1 MKKKEDFC
9 RGSNHF
15 LKSLGLALCLVSF
28 GGSAIYASSLYAQ
41 RTMLSIQMNDRTV
54 EDVFEYIEKNSEFIF
69 VYHGSNIDLHR
80 KVNLDIRDQSVE
92 IILDKLFSGTDIE
105 YIINNRQIIVRRD
118 TKKEDL
124 PIASQQTK
132 KVKITGV
139 VKDSHGDPVIGANVV
154 EKGTTNGTISDL
166 DGNFSLD
173 VSAGNVLMVSYV
185 GFQEKEVPVG
195 DKKVLQIVLDE
206 DSKALEEVVVTALG
220 ITRSEKALGYAT
232 QKFKGDELEKVKG
245 VNIATSLSGRISG
258 MRVYNSTE
266 FGVAPKIKLR
276 GEEPLVVVDGVPTN
290 QAFSDFNQD
299 VIENITVL
307 KGATASA
314 LYGSRGGN
322 GAIMI
327 TTKKGGDK
335 GFSIEVNTSNMFNAG
350 QLKIPEVQTAYSA
363 GSGGKFDNIDYVWGD
378 KLDIGRVYT
387 QWDPIKKEYREME
400 LTSRGKNNFKNFLE
414 FSMISN
420 TTVSVSSS
428 GKNGSIRTSLSYLY
442 DKNQYPNSHKNKFW
456 YNIGGELKLGN
467 KASVEGSMNF
477 TQESA
482 PNTAGYGYG
491 TGYMYNILLW
501 TGPEYDLRDYKDY
514 WLVPNEK
521 QNWHYTDWYDNPYF
535 EAYEKIKS
543 INNFTTNGSLSFK
556 YEILPW
562 LKLQL
567 RAGGV
572 AYANN
577 NVTRSSVGTISKG
590 RGGWEDGALGYYK
603 EGKKTGFTM
612 NYDFFLLFNKKLS
625 DFSVDGLLGGS
636 LYYTKTKN
644 LEASTKNGLSVPG
657 FYSIK
662 ASVESP
668 IVDAE
673 TKTKKVNSLF
683 GTLTLG
689 YKDTYYLEATG
700 RNDWSSTLPS
710 NDKSYFYPSVGV
722 SIIPSNIISLP
733 DWIPFWKLRGSWT
746 VSKTDLAIYDLDRAY
761 TIKQNVWD
769 GLNTASYPDYL
780 RGDVKP
786 ITNRTWEIGT
796 GIHFLQGH
804 RLKLDVSYFNK
815 LTYNNTISQRIS
827 SATGYKSRLMNID
840 EEYVRRGVEISIDAT
855 PVQVRDFSWDV
866 SLNLSTSKRYY
877 AKLDENFSPDNLW
890 TYVGARTD
898 SYSYKGYD
906 KDPDGNYIIN
916 TNGLMS
922 RSQYSSLIGYTDPDL
937 EYGLANVFKYK
948 NFTLTL
954 NFDGRIGGKSW
965 SNTEFH
971 MLETGAHPD
980 TDNQWRYD
988 EVVNGKKNYV
998 GEGVKIVS
1006 GEVKYDQ
1013 YGRITSDTR
1022 VFAPNDIETSYEDFV
1037 RSSHNNPDKLVQKK
1051 TFLKLREMSIG
1062 YNLPKKFIS
1071 KLSMNSCYVG
1081 FIGQNLFVLTKD
1093 FRFSDPDGFEDIE
1106 GEDISSPSIRY
1117 VGVNLK
1123 VEF

>member
-1 MKKKEDFC
+1 MGNIYNSCRLPLRMKLAGMLLMGSISMGYGITERRQSASLFIEVNNESVQNVLKEIESQSEYSFFYDNQKINTS
-9 RGSNHF
+9 R
-15 LKSLGLALCLVSF
+15 KVSIRSD
-28 GGSAIYASSLYAQ
+28 G
-41 RTMLSIQMNDRTV
+41 
-54 EDVFEYIEKNSEFIF
+54 EDVFSILEELFEDTNVTYKVLDNSIILSVTDSNPAKGIKEKLQS
-69 VYHGSNIDLHR
+69 YR
-80 KVNLDIRDQSVE
+80 KV
-92 IILDKLFSGTDIE
+92 
-105 YIINNRQIIVRRD
+105 
-118 TKKEDL
+118 
-124 PIASQQTK
+124 
-132 KVKITGV
+132 TGV
-139 VKDSHGDPVIGANVV
+139 ITDPQGEPIIGANVV
-154 EKGTTNGTISDL
+154 VKGTTL
-166 DGNFSLD
+166 
-173 VSAGNVLMVSYV
+173 V
-185 GFQEKEVPVG
+185 QKEVTINKSSVYRV
-195 DKKVLQIVLDE
+195 KLQEDTQKLDE
-206 DSKALEEVVVTALG
+206 VIVTALG
-220 ITRSEKALGYAT
+220 IKREEKALGYSV
-232 QKFKGDELEKVKG
+232 QKVGSEELTAVKG
-245 VNIATSLSGRISG
+245 TDVATSLTGKIAGLSINNSSEIS
-258 MRVYNSTE
+258 E
-266 FGVAPKIKLR
+266 APELQLR
-276 GEEPLVVVDGVPTN
+276 GENPLIVVDGVAYGNFTL
-290 QAFSDFNQD
+290 SDISAD
-299 VIENITVL
+299 DIESIDVL

-314 LYGSRGGN
+314 LYGVRGRA
-322 GAIMI
+322 GAVMI
-327 TTKKGGDK
+327 TTKRGKSG
-335 GFSIEVNTSNMFNAG
+335 ELTVNVSNNTMFQAG
-350 QLKIPEVQTAYSA
+350 YLRLPEVQSSYST
-363 GSGGKFDNIDYVWGD
+363 GNYGRMEYNSGYVWGD
-378 KLDIGRVYT
+378 YMDGREVEQY
-387 QWDPIKKEYREME
+387 DPETMTMRVMPLVSKGRD
-400 LTSRGKNNFKNFLE
+400 NVKNFMRPGLVT
-414 FSMISN
+414 N
-420 TTVSVSSS
+420 TNVNVSQSGELGGFRVSATQVHQ
-428 GKNGSIRTSLSYLY
+428 NG
-442 DKNQYPNSHKNKFW
+442 QYPNSSLDKYIVNMSGNITYKKFKLDAGMS
-456 YNIGGELKLGN
+456 YKKMKSPNMPVVDYGGG
-467 KASVEGSMNF
+467 
-477 TQESA
+477 
-482 PNTAGYGYG
+482 
-491 TGYMYNILLW
+491 NILYNMLIW
-501 TGPEYDLRDYKDY
+501 GGTEYDIRDFKNY
-514 WLVPNEK
+514 WKVPDQQ
-521 QNWHYTDWYDNPYF
+521 QNWGFSAWYDNPYF

>member
-1 MKKKEDFC
+1 MQTQEVAIKP
-9 RGSNHF
+9 N
-15 LKSLGLALCLVSF
+15 LKVVLRSD
-28 GGSAIYASSLYAQ
+28 AQ
-41 RTMLSIQMNDRTV
+41 Q
-54 EDVFEYIEKNSEFIF
+54 
-69 VYHGSNIDLHR
+69 ID
-80 KVNLDIRDQSVE
+80 
-92 IILDKLFSGTDIE
+92 
-105 YIINNRQIIVRRD
+105 
-118 TKKEDL
+118 
-124 PIASQQTK
+124 
-132 KVKITGV
+132 
-139 VKDSHGDPVIGANVV
+139 
-154 EKGTTNGTISDL
+154 
-166 DGNFSLD
+166 
-173 VSAGNVLMVSYV
+173 
-185 GFQEKEVPVG
+185 
-195 DKKVLQIVLDE
+195 
-206 DSKALEEVVVTALG
+206 EVVVTAMG
-220 ITRSEKALGYAT
+220 IKRSEKALGYAAT
-232 QKFKGDELEKVKG
+232 SVGGEKIAESRTSDVMSSLAGKIAG
-245 VNIATSLSGRISG
+245 VQISSTSSDPGASNSVIIRGVSSLSGT
-258 MRVYNSTE
+258 NQ
-266 FGVAPKIKLR
+266 
-276 GEEPLVVVDGVPTN
+276 PLYVVDGVPLNNSTVYSTDGLN
-290 QAFSDFNQD
+290 SGYDFGNGANAINPDD
-299 VIENITVL
+299 VANMTIL
-307 KGATASA
+307 KGAAATA
-314 LYGSRGGN
+314 LYGSRAAN
-322 GAIMI
+322 GVVMI
-327 TTKKGGDK
+327 TTKSGRKEKGVG
-335 GFSIEVNTSNMFNAG
+335 IEYNGGVQWSTVLRLPEFQNEFGMGWNGNHTELENGSWGPRFDGSM
-350 QLKIPEVQTAYSA
+350 QLWGNVYNNSQKLKPYVAMP
-363 GSGGKFDNIDYVWGD
+363 DNIKDFFDAGFRYSNSLSFNGATDKSDYYVSFSQISDDGMIPTDADSYD
-378 KLDIGRVYT
+378 KYT
-387 QWDPIKKEYREME
+387 FSARGSHKAGA
-400 LTSRGKNNFKNFLE
+400 LTFSSSLNYAYQKNNFATTGQGLSMLNSLYQTPRDISIIGLEDQNDPFNTPGYYYTPYGVMNPYYILNNYLNEYESERFYGKFQLDYEFLKY
-414 FSMISN
+414 FKFTYRMGLD
-420 TTVSVSSS
+420 TTTGQSDKGKPNLYALYYEGTPNGEGQGSSS
-428 GKNGSIRTSLSYLY
+428 PFSGETGQYSEQITRRREINQDIMVNFNMPVNDFNINALVGFNGNERKVSYQYSEVNDLTIPTWFNLKNSGKTPIVE
-442 DKNQYPNSHKNKFW
+442 QHM
-456 YNIGGELKLGN
+456 ELRRLMG
-467 KASVEGSMNF
+467 VFGQFEGSWKNMLYL
-477 TQESA
+477 TV
-482 PNTAGYGYG
+482 TA
-491 TGYMYNILLW
+491 
-501 TGPEYDLRDYKDY
+501 
-514 WLVPNEK
+514 
-521 QNWHYTDWYDNPYF
+521 
-535 EAYEKIKS
+535 
-543 INNFTTNGSLSFK
+543 
-556 YEILPW
+556 
-562 LKLQL
+562 
-567 RAGGV
+567 
-572 AYANN
+572 
-577 NVTRSSVGTISKG
+577 
-590 RGGWEDGALGYYK
+590 
-603 EGKKTGFTM
+603 
-612 NYDFFLLFNKKLS
+612 
-625 DFSVDGLLGGS
+625 
-636 LYYTKTKN
+636 
-644 LEASTKNGLSVPG
+644 
-657 FYSIK
+657 
-662 ASVESP
+662 
-668 IVDAE
+668 
-673 TKTKKVNSLF
+673 
-683 GTLTLG
+683 
-689 YKDTYYLEATG
+689 

-877 AKLDENFSPDNLW
+877 AKLDESFSPDNLW

>member
-1 MKKKEDFC
+1 
-9 RGSNHF
+9 
-15 LKSLGLALCLVSF
+15 
-28 GGSAIYASSLYAQ
+28 
-41 RTMLSIQMNDRTV
+41 
-54 EDVFEYIEKNSEFIF
+54 
-69 VYHGSNIDLHR
+69 
-80 KVNLDIRDQSVE
+80 
-92 IILDKLFSGTDIE
+92 
-105 YIINNRQIIVRRD
+105 
-118 TKKEDL
+118 
-124 PIASQQTK
+124 
-132 KVKITGV
+132 
-139 VKDSHGDPVIGANVV
+139 
-154 EKGTTNGTISDL
+154 
-166 DGNFSLD
+166 
-173 VSAGNVLMVSYV
+173 
-185 GFQEKEVPVG
+185 
-195 DKKVLQIVLDE
+195 
-206 DSKALEEVVVTALG
+206 
-220 ITRSEKALGYAT
+220 
-232 QKFKGDELEKVKG
+232 
-245 VNIATSLSGRISG
+245 
-258 MRVYNSTE
+258 
-266 FGVAPKIKLR
+266 
-276 GEEPLVVVDGVPTN
+276 
-290 QAFSDFNQD
+290 
-299 VIENITVL
+299 
-307 KGATASA
+307 
-314 LYGSRGGN
+314 
-322 GAIMI
+322 MI

-442 DKNQYPNSHKNKFW
+442 EKNQYPNSRKNKFW

>member
-1 MKKKEDFC
+1 M
-9 RGSNHF
+9 
-15 LKSLGLALCLVSF
+15 
-28 GGSAIYASSLYAQ
+28 
-41 RTMLSIQMNDRTV
+41 
-54 EDVFEYIEKNSEFIF
+54 
-69 VYHGSNIDLHR
+69 
-80 KVNLDIRDQSVE
+80 
-92 IILDKLFSGTDIE
+92 
-105 YIINNRQIIVRRD
+105 
-118 TKKEDL
+118 
-124 PIASQQTK
+124 
-132 KVKITGV
+132 
-139 VKDSHGDPVIGANVV
+139 
-154 EKGTTNGTISDL
+154 
-166 DGNFSLD
+166 
-173 VSAGNVLMVSYV
+173 
-185 GFQEKEVPVG
+185 
-195 DKKVLQIVLDE
+195 
-206 DSKALEEVVVTALG
+206 
-220 ITRSEKALGYAT
+220 
-232 QKFKGDELEKVKG
+232 
-245 VNIATSLSGRISG
+245 
-258 MRVYNSTE
+258 
-266 FGVAPKIKLR
+266 
-276 GEEPLVVVDGVPTN
+276 
-290 QAFSDFNQD
+290 
-299 VIENITVL
+299 
-307 KGATASA
+307 
-314 LYGSRGGN
+314 
-322 GAIMI
+322 
-327 TTKKGGDK
+327 
-335 GFSIEVNTSNMFNAG
+335 
-350 QLKIPEVQTAYSA
+350 
-363 GSGGKFDNIDYVWGD
+363 
-378 KLDIGRVYT
+378 
-387 QWDPIKKEYREME
+387 
-400 LTSRGKNNFKNFLE
+400 
-414 FSMISN
+414 
-420 TTVSVSSS
+420 
-428 GKNGSIRTSLSYLY
+428 
-442 DKNQYPNSHKNKFW
+442 
-456 YNIGGELKLGN
+456 
-467 KASVEGSMNF
+467 
-477 TQESA
+477 
-482 PNTAGYGYG
+482 
-491 TGYMYNILLW
+491 
-501 TGPEYDLRDYKDY
+501 
-514 WLVPNEK
+514 
-521 QNWHYTDWYDNPYF
+521 
-535 EAYEKIKS
+535 
-543 INNFTTNGSLSFK
+543 
-556 YEILPW
+556 
-562 LKLQL
+562 
-567 RAGGV
+567 
-572 AYANN
+572 
-577 NVTRSSVGTISKG
+577 
-590 RGGWEDGALGYYK
+590 
-603 EGKKTGFTM
+603 
-612 NYDFFLLFNKKLS
+612 
-625 DFSVDGLLGGS
+625 
-636 LYYTKTKN
+636 
-644 LEASTKNGLSVPG
+644 
-657 FYSIK
+657 
-662 ASVESP
+662 
-668 IVDAE
+668 
-673 TKTKKVNSLF
+673 
-683 GTLTLG
+683 
-689 YKDTYYLEATG
+689 
-700 RNDWSSTLPS
+700 
-710 NDKSYFYPSVGV
+710 

-1022 VFAPNDIETSYEDFV
+1022 VFSPNDIETSYEDFV

>member
-1 MKKKEDFC
+1 MGNIYNSCRLPLRMKLAGMLLMGSISMGYGITERRQSASLFIEVNNESVQNVLKEIESQSEYSFFYDNQKINTS
-9 RGSNHF
+9 R
-15 LKSLGLALCLVSF
+15 KVSIRSD
-28 GGSAIYASSLYAQ
+28 G
-41 RTMLSIQMNDRTV
+41 
-54 EDVFEYIEKNSEFIF
+54 EDVFSILEELFEDTNVTYKVLDNSIILSVTDSNPAKGIKEKLQS
-69 VYHGSNIDLHR
+69 YR
-80 KVNLDIRDQSVE
+80 KV
-92 IILDKLFSGTDIE
+92 
-105 YIINNRQIIVRRD
+105 
-118 TKKEDL
+118 
-124 PIASQQTK
+124 
-132 KVKITGV
+132 TGV
-139 VKDSHGDPVIGANVV
+139 ITDPQGEPIIGANVV
-154 EKGTTNGTISDL
+154 VKGTTLGTITGL
-166 DGNFSLD
+166 DGDFSLEVPD
-173 VSAGNVLMVSYV
+173 RAGFLIFFLGYV
-185 GFQEKEVPVG
+185 QKEVTINKSSVYRV
-195 DKKVLQIVLDE
+195 KLQEDTQKLDE
-206 DSKALEEVVVTALG
+206 VIVTALG
-220 ITRSEKALGYAT
+220 IKREEKALGYSV
-232 QKFKGDELEKVKG
+232 QKVGSEELTAVKG
-245 VNIATSLSGRISG
+245 TDVATSLTGKIAGLSINNSSEIS
-258 MRVYNSTE
+258 E
-266 FGVAPKIKLR
+266 APELQLR
-276 GEEPLVVVDGVPTN
+276 GENPLIVVDGVAYGNFTL
-290 QAFSDFNQD
+290 SDISAD
-299 VIENITVL
+299 DIESIDVL

-314 LYGSRGGN
+314 LYGVRGRA
-322 GAIMI
+322 GAVMI
-327 TTKKGGDK
+327 TTKRGKSG
-335 GFSIEVNTSNMFNAG
+335 ELTVNVSNNTMFQAG
-350 QLKIPEVQTAYSA
+350 YLRLPEVQSSYST
-363 GSGGKFDNIDYVWGD
+363 GNYGRMEYNSGYVWGD
-378 KLDIGRVYT
+378 YMDGREVEQY
-387 QWDPIKKEYREME
+387 DPETMTMRVMPLVSKGRD
-400 LTSRGKNNFKNFLE
+400 NVKNFMRPGLVT
-414 FSMISN
+414 N
-420 TTVSVSSS
+420 TNVNVSQSGELGGFRVSATQVHQ
-428 GKNGSIRTSLSYLY
+428 NG
-442 DKNQYPNSHKNKFW
+442 QYPNSSLDKYIVNMSGNITYKKFKLDAGMS
-456 YNIGGELKLGN
+456 YKKMKSPNMPVVDYGGG
-467 KASVEGSMNF
+467 
-477 TQESA
+477 
-482 PNTAGYGYG
+482 
-491 TGYMYNILLW
+491 NILYNMLIW
-501 TGPEYDLRDYKDY
+501 GGTEYDIRDFKNY
-514 WLVPNEK
+514 WKVPDQQ
-521 QNWHYTDWYDNPYF
+521 QNWGFSAWYDNPYF
-535 EAYEKIKS
+535 LMNERIDS
-543 INNFTTNGSLSFK
+543 
-556 YEILPW
+556 
-562 LKLQL
+562 
-567 RAGGV
+567 RD
-572 AYANN
+572 N
-577 NVTRSSVGTISKG
+577 NVFNANATLSYDIMKNLKVTLRSGFDNYDNGTEKRRSVGDSGEK
-590 RGGWEDGALGYYK
+590 RGYY
-603 EGKKTGFTM
+603 EYRKK
-612 NYDFFLLFNKKLS
+612 
-625 DFSVDGLLGGS
+625 GGS
-636 LYYTKTKN
+636 SFNNDLIVNGDFTWKYFTVDAIVGLSSFWYKQDDLDSWTRG
-644 LEASTKNGLSVPG
+644 GLSVPG

-761 TIKQNVWD
+761 TIRQNVWD

-877 AKLDENFSPDNLW
+877 AKLDESFSPDNLW

>member
-1 MKKKEDFC
+1 MKEKQESPRRRCLLILIEKIP
-9 RGSNHF
+9 NAMKLTF
-15 LKSLGLALCLVSF
+15 LFLVISLLSF
-28 GGSAIYASSLYAQ
+28 TATASAQ
-41 RTMLSIQMNDRTV
+41 RVSIVLDNAKVEKVLATITHQTGLSVAYSKQIV
-54 EDVFEYIEKNSEFIF
+54 
-69 VYHGSNIDLHR
+69 DLNR
-80 KVNLDIRDQSVE
+80 RVSVNFTNAELTNV
-92 IILDKLFSGTDIE
+92 LDKITEGTSLSYEVKNGKIYLFEKT
-105 YIINNRQIIVRRD
+105 
-118 TKKEDL
+118 
-124 PIASQQTK
+124 IANAVTQQAK
-132 KVKITGV
+132 KITGV
-139 VKDSHGDPVIGANVV
+139 VVDSKGEPIIGANVV
-154 EKGTTNGTISDL
+154 EKGTTNGTITDFDGKFILEVSDNATL
-166 DGNFSLD
+166 QFSYIGFMPTT
-173 VSAGNVLMVSYV
+173 VAIAGQTSLNVRLR
-185 GFQEKEVPVG
+185 
-195 DKKVLQIVLDE
+195 E
-206 DSKALEEVVVTALG
+206 DTQALEEVVVV
-220 ITRSEKALGYAT
+220 GYGT
-232 QKFKGDELEKVKG
+232 QKKVNLTGSVSSVKFDEELA
-245 VNIATSLSGRISG
+245 NRPITDASQALSGKVSGVWISQNSGKPGDDGAQLRIRG
-258 MRVYNSTE
+258 WGTLNNSD
-266 FGVAPKIKLR
+266 
-276 GEEPLVVVDGVPTN
+276 PLVIIDGVEGV
-290 QAFSDFNQD
+290 FSQVNPSD
-299 VIENITVL
+299 IESITVL
-307 KGATASA
+307 KDAASA
-314 LYGSRGGN
+314 AIYGSKAAN
-322 GAIMI
+322 GVVLV
-327 TTKKGGDK
+327 TTK
-335 GFSIEVNTSNMFNAG
+335 M
-350 QLKIPEVQTAYSA
+350 
-363 GSGGKFDNIDYVWGD
+363 
-378 KLDIGRVYT
+378 
-387 QWDPIKKEYREME
+387 
-400 LTSRGKNNFKNFLE
+400 GKNNEKTQVELNSYVGMQQIGRHFDLVTNSAEHMTMANQALVNGGE
-414 FSMISN
+414 NPLFSETLISN
-420 TTVSVSSS
+420 FA
-428 GKNGSIRTSLSYLY
+428 NGTDPY
-442 DKNQYPNSHKNKFW
+442 KYPN
-456 YNIGGELKLGN
+456 
-467 KASVEGSMNF
+467 
-477 TQESA
+477 
-482 PNTAGYGYG
+482 
-491 TGYMYNILLW
+491 
-501 TGPEYDLRDYKDY
+501 
-514 WLVPNEK
+514 
-521 QNWHYTDWYDNPYF
+521 TDWYDNPYF

-761 TIKQNVWD
+761 TIRQNVWD

-877 AKLDENFSPDNLW
+877 AKLDESFSPDNLW